1 MKNTRFKYKALT
13 AIMGYAAIFLAAAV
27 FLTNYLVSAIISDS
41 DKIQAQ
47 ILDREIEKA
56 RMGQLPQ
63 MEEDWK
69 NFEFKKDSLDVI
81 LNPENEI
88 GFMEN
93 IESIAD
99 KTGNII
105 ANLKIEDNDV
115 SQVTEKNKKPASK
128 NKNGS
133 ESIMD
138 KISFEDYFPMQ
149 INLRGDYNGLVNFIN
164 MLENSPIYINVI
176 SIQTRKELVE
186 ISSQDTM
193 GAGLIENNPDK
204 SEKKEELNS
213 VINAVVYA
221 KY

>member
-13 AIMGYAAIFLAAAV
+13 AIVSYAAIFLAAAV
-27 FLTNYLVSAIISDS
+27 FLTSYLVSAIISDS